1 MPMLRSFIVLLTLFF
16 GSFAWSAGIEG
27 TYRILKDSNGTA
39 PKAGAVVEITFA
51 KSSFKLKAVM
61 PSETVEDKGTYR
73 LIGNTMTITFEEM
86 EQGQK
91 TGPYTLKDGILTL
104 PFMMFSN
111 GKGTSTWQNVD
122 TVAASSQASGSSLS
136 EVLKRTLED
145 AQKSAKEKGKVDRL
159 ATLAVTDVKGGLA
172 ESYYVQATLFF
183 MKSYYFEAWYGFAKA
198 AQLQPTNGVYLNNL
212 AMVLMELDKYGDALV
227 ILKEVTAWF
236 PNLDPPWGNLA
247 TAYWKTRDLA
257 KAEAAVKR
265 AITLSPN
272 TGLYQYLYG
281 KILKEKGRKQEAQK
295 YFDQAWVLGYAG
307 SGREGEP
314 GGGGAT
320 PGGTASGTGTGA
332 GGEEGSGTEA
342 SGKGTSASGK
352 GTPAKPTPPSKDKPF
367 PPEWVGHYEAKY
379 VRARSGETGK
389 EANTQF
395 GQGMTGT
402 NINLQTLA
410 CAKEFSMDISSTG
423 AITGR
428 GKVMYVYQGKAAS
441 PVMGLAP
448 TAILAGQGGFGTN
461 LKGGYQIRDWSF
473 SGKVD
478 SDGNVEITGMP
489 QGQLDLLNVGKWQKI
504 STWSPLPPDAPGPA
518 MRGPFHMK
526 LATGKESGPHIRV
539 DQWLNLDDKLIRRVH
554 YQAFIVKSTQPLT
567 PDCQYVK
574 AEEPKCPASE
584 YIKTKVS
591 MTPVEGVTV
600 EASTT
605 YQKGEGGVEAQQET
619 TTKMGN
625 DAVNLDTTGKIS
637 VEASKGMFTGSAEFN
652 PTDGS
657 YAVSVGVGIDTSSVL
672 KGAPASISQKIEL
685 VYDSKCGWGIKGSM
699 GAKMGKAGAGV
710 EGVVYLNKGI

>member
-1 MPMLRSFIVLLTLFF
+1 MPFF
-16 GSFAWSAGIEG
+16 RALIALVALCVGTFAWSAGIEG
-27 TYRILKDSNGTA
+27 TYRMLKDSNGGS
-39 PKAGAVVEITFA
+39 PKAGAVVELAFA
-51 KSSFKLKAVM
+51 KSTFTLKAVQ
-61 PSETVEDKGTYR
+61 PGETVEDKGTYR
-73 LIGNTMTITFEEM
+73 LIGNTITITFEEM
-86 EQGQK
+86 EQGRQ
-91 TGPYTLKDGILTL
+91 TGPYALKDGVLTL

-111 GKGTSTWQNVD
+111 KRGTSTWQNVD
-122 TVAASSQASGSSLS
+122 TIAASSQASGSSLS
-136 EVLKRTLED
+136 DVLKRTLED

-159 ATLAVTDVKGGLA
+159 AALAVGDVKGGLA
-172 ESYYVQATLFF
+172 ESYYVQASLFF

-198 AQLQPTNGVYLNNL
+198 AQLQPMNGVYLNNL
-212 AMVLMELDKYGDALV
+212 AMVLMELDRYGDALV

-236 PNLDPPWGNLA
+236 PNLDAPLGNLA
-247 TAYWKTRDLA
+247 VAYWKTRDLA

-272 TGLYQYLYG
+272 TGLYHYLYG

-295 YFDQAWVLGYAG
+295 YFDQAWARGYAG

-314 GGGGAT
+314 GAGGA
-320 PGGTASGTGTGA
+320 AAGA
-332 GGEEGSGTEA
+332 GKGAGAAGEGEEAGEA
-342 SGKGTSASGK
+342 SSKGAAGKGK
-352 GTPAKPTPPSKDKPF
+352 GTPTKPAPPTKDKPF
-367 PPEWVGHYEAKY
+367 PPEWVGHYEAHY

-423 AITGR
+423 SITGR
-428 GKVMYVYQGKAAS
+428 GKVMFVYQGKAAS
-441 PVMGLAP
+441 PVMGLTPAP
-448 TAILAGQGGFGTN
+448 LLAGQGGFGTN
-461 LKGGYQIRDWSF
+461 LKNGYQIRDWSF
-473 SGKVD
+473 KGKVD
-478 SDGNVEITGMP
+478 ADGNVEITGMP
-489 QGQLDLLNVGKWQKI
+489 EGQLDLLNVGKWQKI
-504 STWSPLPPDAPGPA
+504 STWSPLPPDAPGAA

-526 LATGKESGPHIRV
+526 LATGKQSGPHIRV
-539 DQWLNLDDKLIRRVH
+539 DQWLQLNDKLIKRVH
-554 YQAFIVKSTQPLT
+554 YQAFIVKSTQSLT

-591 MTPVEGVTV
+591 MTPHEGVTV

-619 TTKMGN
+619 STKVGT
-625 DAVNLDTTGKIS
+625 DAINIDTTGKIS
-637 VEASKGMFTGSAEFN
+637 AEGSKGMFTGSAEFN

-657 YAVSVGVGIDTSSVL
+657 YAVSVGVGVDTSSVL

-685 VYDSKCGWGIKGSM
+685 VYDSKCGWGIKGTM

-710 EGVVYLNKGI
+710 EGAVFFNKGV